1 MLYGEK
7 SKRERT
13 WSVGK
18 QDKNGAS
25 GIPPSLSS
33 FGKDWGKE
41 LKHLQLV
48 QENVLNVLYS

>member
-18 QDKNGAS
+18 QDKKGGS

-33 FGKDWGKE
+33 FGKDWGKK
-41 LKHLQLV
+41 LKHMELV
-48 QENVLNVLYS
+48 QGNVLNVFYS